1 LTIHFIYA
9 TIKKDRLQQNKTT
22 NPKKELLIMVANCN
36 MSLPDGGDEYD
47 DDCKHTALR
56 AEKVV
61 PQALTIMVGIIFL
74 AIIVFIGCALL

>member
-1 LTIHFIYA
+1 
-9 TIKKDRLQQNKTT
+9 
-22 NPKKELLIMVANCN
+22 MVANCN